1 MNDFS
6 AETTRLLESARLAG
20 GGLSDARRERIKASV
35 LTQIAAVG
43 VASSIGIGSASL
55 ASAAGAGKGVGITAT
70 LIKAVSAVALLAAT
84 GAGVYSIA
92 HTAEPPTPRAAVP
105 AVQPQVAHAPAPL
118 KATAPEPAA
127 PEAVTPE
134 AAAVPDAERPLD
146 KPSAPRAASA
156 PAAAAVTPETL
167 AEETRLI
174 READQA
180 LRAGG
185 AARALTL
192 LDEHQRRFPRG
203 VLAPER
209 SAERLLA
216 RCQLGHVDA
225 KAAAAYLAAR
235 PSSAFAARIRDAC
248 AVK

>member
-6 AETTRLLESARLAG
+6 AETTRLLESARLSG

-84 GAGVYSIA
+84 GVGVYSIA
-92 HTAEPPTPRAAVP
+92 HTAEAPAPRAAEP
-105 AVQPQVAHAPAPL
+105 GTQPLGQAPAPRRAS
-118 KATAPEPAA
+118 ATEPVTAEAATPGTAA
-127 PEAVTPE
+127 PEA
-134 AAAVPDAERPLD
+134 ERSLD
-146 KPSAPRAASA
+146 KPSTPRAASA

-167 AEETRLI
+167 AEETRLV

-225 KAAAAYLAAR
+225 KAAEAYLAAR
-235 PSSAFAARIRDAC
+235 PGSAFAARIRDAC